1 LRFRIDGEN
10 VIVSDSTIFES
21 EPRDDQ
27 PVVVRLSG
35 EFDIRYRRTL
45 ENTLRDCLA
54 SRKSTLID
62 LSEVTF
68 MDARCVWELAVYC
81 QLGRGR
87 MVLCNPSQNVEV
99 SVAACDLE
107 DWLDFIYSAELGLPS
122 GYDAASISHNAA
134 IKMRQGSPPCINY
147 TQR

>member
-1 LRFRIDGEN
+1 MTHGDR
-10 VIVSDSTIFES
+10 VIQNDSTIFES
-21 EPRDDQ
+21 AQRDDP
-27 PVVVRLSG
+27 PVLVKLSG

-45 ENTLRDCLA
+45 KNTLRDCLA
-54 SRKSTLID
+54 SGRSTLVD

-107 DWLDFIYSAELGLPS
+107 DWFDFIYSAELGLPS
-122 GYDAASISHNAA
+122 GYDGASNSHDAA
-134 IKMRQGSPPCINY
+134 IKMRKGSSPCINY

>member
-1 LRFRIDGEN
+1 MIKN
-10 VIVSDSTIFES
+10 DSTIFKS
-21 EPRDDQ
+21 AQRDDQ
-27 PVVVRLSG
+27 PVLVKLSG

-45 ENTLRDCLA
+45 EHTLRDCLA
-54 SRKSTLID
+54 SGRLTLVD

-68 MDARCVWELAVYC
+68 MDARCVWKLAVYC

-99 SVAACDLE
+99 SVGACDLE
-107 DWLDFIYSAELGLPS
+107 DWLDFIYSAEPGLPS
-122 GYDAASISHNAA
+122 GYDGASNSHDAA
-134 IKMRQGSPPCINY
+134 IKMRKGSSPCINY

>member
-1 LRFRIDGEN
+1 MIKN
-10 VIVSDSTIFES
+10 DSTIFES
-21 EPRDDQ
+21 AQCDDQ
-27 PVVVRLSG
+27 PVLVKLSG

-45 ENTLRDCLA
+45 EHTLRDCLA
-54 SRKSTLID
+54 SGRLTLVD

-68 MDARCVWELAVYC
+68 MDARCVWELAVYS

-107 DWLDFIYSAELGLPS
+107 DWLDFIYSAELGLP
-122 GYDAASISHNAA
+122 
-134 IKMRQGSPPCINY
+134 
-147 TQR
+147 